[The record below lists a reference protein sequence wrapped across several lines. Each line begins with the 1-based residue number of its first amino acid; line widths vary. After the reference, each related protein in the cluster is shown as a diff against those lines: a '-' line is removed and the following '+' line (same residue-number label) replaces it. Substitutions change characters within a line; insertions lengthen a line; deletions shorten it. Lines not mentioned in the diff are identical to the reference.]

1 MCRFRRESGT
11 YASRARPQRKAGP
24 CGPPA
29 ADDTLAVWCIFAVV
43 YPLIGAEVA
52 AVDAQPSRD
61 ARRLLVVE
69 DDERLRTLLETS
81 LSPVGWR
88 TIGAC
93 NGAEAMARLSEVAPL
108 VALVDL
114 GLPDISGV
122 ELIRRIAAASPDLP
136 IVVLTV
142 CTEEARILEAF
153 RAGARGYLF
162 KEDLGRDLVPALDE
176 ALAGGAPM
184 SRPVARL
191 VLQQLRATEAT
202 DRPAAPHLPAL
213 TERERQV
220 VEQLARGLSY
230 EHVGMVLGIS
240 TNTVRS
246 YIRAIYEKLC
256 VCSRTEAVVV
266 ALRLGLVASS

>member
-1 MCRFRRESGT
+1 VG
-11 YASRARPQRKAGP
+11 
-24 CGPPA
+24 GPPS
-29 ADDTLAVWCIFAVV
+29 
-43 YPLIGAEVA
+43 AEL
-52 AVDAQPSRD
+52 RH
-61 ARRLLVVE
+61 LLVVE
-69 DDERLRTLLETS
+69 DDARLRTLLETS
-81 LSPVGWR
+81 LNPAGWL

-93 NGAEAMARLSEVAPL
+93 SGAEAMARLSEVAPL

-136 IVVLTV
+136 IIVLTV
-142 CTEEARILEAF
+142 CTEEAQILEAF

-162 KEDLGRDLVPALDE
+162 KEDLGRHLVSALDE

-191 VLQQLRATEAT
+191 VLEQLREAEATE
-202 DRPAAPHLPAL
+202 RPSAPPLPAL
-213 TERERQV
+213 TDRERQV

-230 EHVGMVLGIS
+230 ELVGTVLGIS
-240 TNTVRS
+240 TNTVRT
-246 YIRAIYEKLC
+246 YIRTIYEKLC

-266 ALRLGLVASS
+266 ALRLGLVARD

>member
-1 MCRFRRESGT
+1 MVAVDG
-11 YASRARPQRKAGP
+11 Q
-24 CGPPA
+24 PA
-29 ADDTLAVWCIFAVV
+29 AEL
-43 YPLIGAEVA
+43 
-52 AVDAQPSRD
+52 
-61 ARRLLVVE
+61 RRLLVVE
-69 DDERLRTLLETS
+69 DDARLLGLLETS
-81 LSPVGWR
+81 LNPAGWQI
-88 TIGAC
+88 IGAGS
-93 NGAEAMARLSEVAPL
+93 GAEAMARLGELAPS

-122 ELIRRIAAASPDLP
+122 ELIRRITAIKPDLP

-142 CTEEARILEAF
+142 CTEEARILDAF

-162 KEDLGRDLVPALDE
+162 KEDLGRALVPALAE

-191 VLQQLRATEAT
+191 VLEQLRDAEASQ
-202 DRPAAPHLPAL
+202 RPSAPPLPAL

-230 EHVGMVLGIS
+230 EHVGTVLGIS

-246 YIRAIYEKLC
+246 YIRTIYEKLC

-266 ALRLGLVASS
+266 ALRLGLVASG

>member
-1 MCRFRRESGT
+1 VCS
-11 YASRARPQRKAGP
+11 
-24 CGPPA
+24 
-29 ADDTLAVWCIFAVV
+29 
-43 YPLIGAEVA
+43 
-52 AVDAQPSRD
+52 
-61 ARRLLVVE
+61 
-69 DDERLRTLLETS
+69 
-81 LSPVGWR
+81 
-88 TIGAC
+88 
-93 NGAEAMARLSEVAPL
+93 GAEAMAQLSKVAPQ

-122 ELIRRIAAASPDLP
+122 ELIRRIAAACPNLP

-142 CTEEARILEAF
+142 CTEDAQILEAF

-191 VLQQLRATEAT
+191 VLEQLREAEVTE
-202 DRPAAPHLPAL
+202 RPSAPPLPAL
-213 TERERQV
+213 TDRERQV

-230 EHVGMVLGIS
+230 ELVGTVLGIS
-240 TNTVRS
+240 TNTVRT
-246 YIRAIYEKLC
+246 YIRTIYEKLC

-266 ALRLGLVASS
+266 ALRLGLVASD